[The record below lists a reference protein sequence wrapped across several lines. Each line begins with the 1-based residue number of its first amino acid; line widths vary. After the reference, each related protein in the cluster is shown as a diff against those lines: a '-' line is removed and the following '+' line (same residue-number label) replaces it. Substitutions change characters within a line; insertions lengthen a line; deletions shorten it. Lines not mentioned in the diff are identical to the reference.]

1 MMRERDEGEVIFSRP
16 PLEERLRGGGGL
28 SRGFGIQCC
37 GWERQAE
44 GNGRLGRQRN
54 GRVVRREKK
63 ETEGAGGRGQ

>member
-16 PLEERLRGGGGL
+16 PLEESLRGGG
-28 SRGFGIQCC
+28 GFGIQCC

-54 GRVVRREKK
+54 GRVGRREKK